1 MKKQF
6 QLLRA
11 TRQNVLK
18 VLEETSRESLL
29 KIPTGF
35 NNNILW
41 NIYHLLASQQ
51 LLVYGL
57 SQTPFRLDKE
67 FIFKYKSGTIPSG
80 EEDLDLVDLAH
91 NSLLTTV
98 KQLSEDYQQDIF
110 GEFKTI
116 KTSYGLELQSIED
129 AIYFNNLHEAMH
141 YGQIKTFQSIL
152 A

>member
-6 QLLRA
+6 KLLRA

-18 VLEETSRESLL
+18 VLEENSKASLL
-29 KIPTGF
+29 KMPTGF

-51 LLVYGL
+51 LLTYGL

-67 FIFKYKSGTIPSG
+67 FILKYKSGTTPSG
-80 EEDLDLVDLAH
+80 EEDLDWIDFAKVH
-91 NSLLTTV
+91 LLTTV
-98 KQLSEDYQQDIF
+98 EQLSEDYQQDIF

-141 YGQIKTFQSIL
+141 YGQIKALQRML

>member
-51 LLVYGL
+51 LLIYGL

>member
-1 MKKQF
+1 MEYLPF
-6 QLLRA
+6 VGLTEQLL
-11 TRQNVLK
+11 T
-18 VLEETSRESLL
+18 
-29 KIPTGF
+29 
-35 NNNILW
+35 
-41 NIYHLLASQQ
+41 
-51 LLVYGL
+51 YGL

>member
-51 LLVYGL
+51 LLIYGL

-116 KTSYGLELQSIED
+116 KTSYGVELQSIED